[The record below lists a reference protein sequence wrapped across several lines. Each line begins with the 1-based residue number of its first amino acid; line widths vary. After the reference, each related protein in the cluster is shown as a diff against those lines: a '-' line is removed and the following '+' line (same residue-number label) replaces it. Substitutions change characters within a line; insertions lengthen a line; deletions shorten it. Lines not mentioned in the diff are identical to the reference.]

1 MNDILD
7 MLQERLSKA
16 RARVEKSQKSL
27 DTAIAELADVEAAIR
42 VLSDMTGQNAS
53 GQKVS
58 QTETVSERQ
67 ANIISLL
74 PQNDGEG
81 IEPKALHEQ
90 FLLAHPSDG
99 VTLDVLRTTLW
110 RMKDR
115 RQKFTSEGKAWI
127 VESDNGRYWK
137 SVSEGFD
144 DLL

>member
-16 RARVEKSQKSL
+16 RARVEKSQKAL
-27 DTAIAELADVEAAIR
+27 DTAVAELADVEAAIR
-42 VLSDMTGQNAS
+42 VLSDMTGQSSIAPRA
-53 GQKVS
+53 S

-74 PQNDGEG
+74 PKVDSEG
-81 IEPKALHEQ
+81 IEPKALHEH
-90 FLLAHPSDG
+90 FLLAHPSDS

-115 RQKFTSEGKAWI
+115 RQKFTWEGKAWT
-127 VESDNGRYWK
+127 VESDNGRYRK
-137 SVSEGFD
+137 SLCED
-144 DLL
+144 HYDL

>member
-16 RARVEKSQKSL
+16 RARVEKSQKAL
-27 DTAIAELADVEAAIR
+27 DTAVAELADVEAAIR

-53 GQKVS
+53 VQKAS
-58 QTETVSERQ
+58 QTDTVSERQ

-74 PQNDGEG
+74 PQIDSEG
-81 IEPKALHEQ
+81 IEPKALHEH
-90 FLLAHPSDG
+90 FLLAHPGDS

-115 RQKFTSEGKAWI
+115 RQKFTWEGKAWI

-137 SVSEGFD
+137 SLNE
-144 DLL
+144 DLYDL